1 MTNILRGI
9 YKFSSLKVFF
19 TTILLSFALGNVLA
33 LDSNTTEGIDKEAY
47 LDLSQEYTLNQVV
60 IEQAN
65 SFTSFFKDIYVGFLS
80 ALVGTKSSNVDQLP
94 NKISNNLANTVIGKT
109 ESFINK
115 QTSTVANSFG
125 SGKTF
130 VTLQN
135 IESEKP
141 SYSVDTIQ
149 PLSSL
154 DSNSKSLTFMQGSV
168 SSGFNE
174 GERRHTLN
182 VGLGQRYLLDDKQA
196 IAGINLFVDLE
207 GSSKHKRASIG
218 AEYQRANFGITT
230 NSYHPISDKKVVGD
244 YTEEALTGYDI
255 NLSGQVPYVPWAT
268 IKGTHYYWNQKVGDN
283 INSNTLSV
291 EIKLSPSIDVEFGQQ
306 DSNLSE
312 QSSFVKLTSKLPVGS
327 NEKFIQLV
335 FDDKPFRGSTVM
347 DLTSLKPA
355 KRSSQIKIEKIN
367 IAPVFTSSATASV
380 AENQTSAITLV
391 ATDATTITYSI
402 SGTDSS
408 LFAVNSST
416 GVVTFVTAPDY
427 ESPSD
432 ADTNNTYLF
441 TATATDTASI
451 ATTQS
456 VTITVTDLSEE
467 GITQSK
473 TAMTVGEA
481 GTNTYTVVLDSEP
494 SASVT
499 ITPSSRNTSAA
510 TVSSA
515 LTFTTSNW
523 ATPQTVTV
531 TGVNDGNNINESV
544 TISHTVSGGDYASVT
559 MTDVAVTMADDD
571 SAGITLSSISGN
583 TTEGTGTA
591 TFTIV
596 LNTEPTADVVIALS
610 SSDTTEGTVSPSSVT
625 FTSSNWSST
634 QTVTVTGVNDDID
647 DGDISYSIVTAAAT
661 STDSDY
667 SGLNASDA
675 SVTNTDND
683 TAGVTQSATSAT
695 IGEASTGTYT
705 VVLDTEPTSDVTITL
720 TSDDT
725 TATTVTSSL
734 TFTSSNWSSA
744 QTVTITGVDD
754 VDLDNEV
761 VTISHSISGGGY
773 GSITMTDYTA
783 TMTDDDGIVLNGL
796 TYMEVTSPD
805 TSRVWLD
812 RNLGATQVCTSS
824 TDSDCYGHLYQ
835 WGRNDDGH
843 ESGSSS
849 SGLNSSITPVDSTRS
864 FGSSQP
870 YDWTTADASGSLRET
885 AWGDSGDN
893 DICPSGFSVPTIAEL
908 KADTIDASTTDVINA
923 TSAYSSFLKLPAP
936 GVRMYASPG
945 NSADWGGY
953 YWSSDSY
960 VSGIFKQAKVLRF
973 ADDPWGG
980 FSQAFQTYRAYSFSV
995 RCIKDL

>member
-1 MTNILRGI
+1 
-9 YKFSSLKVFF
+9 
-19 TTILLSFALGNVLA
+19 
-33 LDSNTTEGIDKEAY
+33 
-47 LDLSQEYTLNQVV
+47 
-60 IEQAN
+60 
-65 SFTSFFKDIYVGFLS
+65 
-80 ALVGTKSSNVDQLP
+80 
-94 NKISNNLANTVIGKT
+94 
-109 ESFINK
+109 
-115 QTSTVANSFG
+115 
-125 SGKTF
+125 
-130 VTLQN
+130 
-135 IESEKP
+135 
-141 SYSVDTIQ
+141 
-149 PLSSL
+149 
-154 DSNSKSLTFMQGSV
+154 
-168 SSGFNE
+168 
-174 GERRHTLN
+174 
-182 VGLGQRYLLDDKQA
+182 
-196 IAGINLFVDLE
+196 
-207 GSSKHKRASIG
+207 
-218 AEYQRANFGITT
+218 
-230 NSYHPISDKKVVGD
+230 
-244 YTEEALTGYDI
+244 
-255 NLSGQVPYVPWAT
+255 
-268 IKGTHYYWNQKVGDN
+268 
-283 INSNTLSV
+283 
-291 EIKLSPSIDVEFGQQ
+291 
-306 DSNLSE
+306 
-312 QSSFVKLTSKLPVGS
+312 
-327 NEKFIQLV
+327 
-335 FDDKPFRGSTVM
+335 
-347 DLTSLKPA
+347 
-355 KRSSQIKIEKIN
+355 
-367 IAPVFTSSATASV
+367 
-380 AENQTSAITLV
+380 
-391 ATDATTITYSI
+391 
-402 SGTDSS
+402 

-499 ITPSSRNTSAA
+499 ITPSSSNTSAA